1 MSRRNVAKPRRRRQ
15 SDKQCLSNHK
25 HVRLCEKSAT
35 AGELASGSPWHLVPC
50 VMTHITG
57 EDRSQLLLLPD
68 AVDDYVGPDNPV
80 RFIDAFV
87 DGLDLEAAGFQ
98 RVQPSDKG
106 RPGYD
111 PADLLKLYIYGYL
124 NRIRSSRRLEAE
136 TYRNLEVIWLLRQL
150 RPDFKTIADFRRDN
164 RGAFRAVFRQF
175 VRLCRELDLYGR
187 ELIAVDGTR
196 IKAVNSRDRNFTRA
210 KLKSHL
216 QRIDERID
224 RYLDQMNETD
234 ADDAG
239 GSAVAVADL
248 QDKIASLRKR
258 KQTLETHRQTLDD
271 TGEAQLSLTDPDS
284 RSMHFV
290 TRVGVG
296 YNVQIA
302 VDTKHNLIAEQ
313 QVHSKVQDLG
323 LLAATAVAARENLA
337 VDKID
342 AVADR
347 GYYKIEDIE
356 ACEAA
361 GITPYVPKPDR
372 SPARSSG
379 HFTKS
384 EFQYDAATD
393 TYRCPAGE
401 RLAPRHRTRVDKSRT
416 DTYFVDYAN
425 PAACRGCGLRER
437 CTKRTYRRLK
447 RFENESTLERM
458 AVRLAARPEVM
469 DRRQESVE
477 HPFGSIKQW
486 MGQGAFLTRRLVSVR
501 GEFSLTALAYNMRR
515 AMNLVGIPALI
526 AVAAR

>member
-1 MSRRNVAKPRRRRQ
+1 MA
-15 SDKQCLSNHK
+15 
-25 HVRLCEKSAT
+25 
-35 AGELASGSPWHLVPC
+35 
-50 VMTHITG
+50 HITG

-80 RFIDAFV
+80 RFIDAFAG
-87 DGLDLEAAGFQ
+87 GLDLEAAGFQ
-98 RVQPSDKG
+98 RVRPTDKG

-124 NRIRSSRRLEAE
+124 NRIRSSRRLEVE
-136 TYRNLEVIWLLRQL
+136 THRNLEVIWLLRQL
-150 RPDFKTIADFRRDN
+150 KPDFKTIADFRRDN
-164 RGAFRAVFRQF
+164 RGAFRVVFRQF

-196 IKAVNSRDRNFTRA
+196 IKAVNNRDRNFTRT
-210 KLKSHL
+210 KLKTHL
-216 QRIDERID
+216 QRIDERLD
-224 RYLDQMNETD
+224 HYLDQMNEAD
-234 ADDAG
+234 ADDTG
-239 GSAVAVADL
+239 GSAVAVPDL

-258 KQTLETHRQTLDD
+258 KETLERHRQTLDD

-284 RSMHFV
+284 RSMHSG

-313 QVHSKVQDLG
+313 QVHSKVSDLG
-323 LLAATAVAARENLA
+323 LLAETATVARENLA
-337 VDKID
+337 ACEID
-342 AVADR
+342 VVADR

-356 ACEAA
+356 DCEAA

-372 SPARSSG
+372 STARRSG
-379 HFTKS
+379 HFAKS

-401 RLAPRHRTRVDKSRT
+401 RLAPLYRGSVGKSRT
-416 DTYFVDYAN
+416 GTYVVSYGN
-425 PAACRGCGLRER
+425 RAACRGCALRQR
-437 CTKRTYRRLK
+437 CTKNTYRGIK
-447 RFENESTLERM
+447 RFENESAMERM
-458 AVRLAARPEVM
+458 ADRLAARPEVM
-469 DRRQESVE
+469 DRRRESVE

-486 MGQGAFLTRRLVSVR
+486 MGQGAFLTRRLNNVR

-515 AMNLVGIPALI
+515 AINLVGIPALI
-526 AVAAR
+526 DVAAR